1 MKSELN
7 RNIGL
12 LALSA
17 TGICSML
24 GASVYIVPF
33 MIHRSIP
40 GIGDQVL
47 FAFLIAALPA
57 IFAALSYAAL
67 GSALPEAGGSY
78 IYVSKGMNKFL
89 GFIASFSQWFGL
101 SIIIGIVSYLAIP
114 FIRDMTFALGW
125 SEAGQILSLGKIRVL
140 LSLFLV
146 WGFVFINLKGNTFY
160 EKTLIPLMLLMFGMG
175 CLVIFW
181 GLYFDHSDFL
191 RATQISTPPQM
202 VTTPSLPVIFGA
214 ASILFAS
221 FIGFDSIAQAGGEAK
236 NPSTNIPLAIGLTIL
251 VVGSFYY
258 LFTYSVYHAVPWSYI
273 AERAAEEDITAPGL
287 LAPLLSPFMG
297 ALIIGGAG
305 IALVNDIPAMLLS
318 VSRLTFAWSFDGIFP
333 EVFSKVGNKSKT
345 PTNALLLSG
354 TMASIGIIGSH
365 FAGDFFLGIDIMVTA
380 MMINFTL
387 MCITLLLIDER
398 QPQIAAQIKIFK
410 TTTGRKII
418 GAIGLFLMMI
428 FLGIHLYK
436 DMVVSKQIWYLK
448 STPTYLFVMGLGTA
462 IYFYKTKIKSTIK
475 HDL

>member
-1 MKSELN
+1 MKSELK
-7 RNIGL
+7 RNMGL
-12 LALSA
+12 LALTA

-33 MIHRSIP
+33 MIHRTVP

-47 FAFLIAALPA
+47 TAFLIAAIPA
-57 IFAALSYAAL
+57 VFAALSYAAL
-67 GSALPEAGGSY
+67 GSALPEPGGSY
-78 IYVSKGMNKFL
+78 IYVSKGLNNFL

-101 SIIIGIVSYLAIP
+101 SIIIGVVSYLAIP
-114 FIRDMTFALGW
+114 FIRDMSIALEW
-125 SEAGQILSLGKIRVL
+125 NEVGQFLSIGKVRVI

-146 WGFVFINLKGNTFY
+146 WTFVIINQKGNAFY
-160 EKTLIPLMLLMFGMG
+160 EKTLIPLMIIMFAMG

-181 GLYFDHSDFL
+181 GLFFNHSDFVQ
-191 RATQISTPPQM
+191 ATKAVIPTQLQTN
-202 VTTPSLPVIFGA
+202 PSFSVLLGA
-214 ASILFAS
+214 ASILFSS

-251 VVGSFYY
+251 IVGTFYY
-258 LFTYSVYHAVPWSYI
+258 LFTYAVYHSIPWPYV
-273 AERAAEEDITAPGL
+273 AERAAVEDITAPGL
-287 LAPLLSPFMG
+287 LSPLLSPFMG

-333 EVFSKVGNKSKT
+333 RIFSKVGKESKT

-387 MCITLLLIDER
+387 MCITLLIIDLR
-398 QPQIAAQIKIFK
+398 QPHIAEKIKIFK
-410 TTTGRKII
+410 TPKGRKII
-418 GAIGLFLMMI
+418 GAIGLFLMTI
-428 FLGIHLYK
+428 FLSIHLYK
-436 DMVVSKQIWYLK
+436 DLVVSSQTWYLK
-448 STPTYLFVMGLGTA
+448 STPAYIFVMTIGAA
-462 IYFYKTKIKSTIK
+462 IYFYQTKIKPTKS
-475 HDL
+475 

>member
-1 MKSELN
+1 MKSQLN
-7 RNIGL
+7 RDIGL
-12 LALSA
+12 FALSA

-47 FAFLIAALPA
+47 TAFLIAAIPA

-67 GSALPEAGGSY
+67 GSALPEPGGSY
-78 IYVSKGMNKFL
+78 IYVSKGLNKFL

-101 SIIIGIVSYLAIP
+101 SIIIGVVSYLAIP
-114 FIRDMTFALGW
+114 FIRDMTIALEW
-125 SEAGQILSLGKIRVL
+125 KEAGQFLSLGKVRVL

-146 WGFVFINLKGNTFY
+146 WTFVIINLKGNSFY
-160 EKTLIPLMLLMFGMG
+160 KKALIPLMLLMFGMG

-181 GLYFDHSDFL
+181 GLYFDHTDFL
-191 RATQISTPPQM
+191 RASEISIPSQTQTSYSI
-202 VTTPSLPVIFGA
+202 PVIFGA
-214 ASILFAS
+214 ASILFSS

-251 VVGSFYY
+251 IVGSFYF
-258 LFTYSVYHAVPWSYI
+258 LFTYAVYHAVPWPYI
-273 AERAAEEDITAPGL
+273 AQRAMIEDITAPGL

-318 VSRLTFAWSFDGIFP
+318 VSRLTFAWSSDGIFP
-333 EVFSKVGNKSKT
+333 RIFSKVGITSKT

-354 TMASIGIIGSH
+354 TMASVGIIGSH

-387 MCITLLLIDER
+387 MCITLLLIDRR
-398 QPQIAAQIKIFK
+398 QPLIANNIKIFNTNK
-410 TTTGRKII
+410 SRKAV
-418 GAIGLFLMMI
+418 GAIGLILMTV

-436 DMVVSKQIWYLK
+436 DLVVSSQIWYLK
-448 STPTYLFVMGLGTA
+448 STPTYLVVMSIGAA
-462 IYFYKTKIKSTIK
+462 IYFYKTNQKVE
-475 HDL
+475 